1 MPSMTGIATSIAPN
15 GVASTLAWWRDA
27 GVDMLVDDVPT
38 PWLART
44 EAAIGAAQLARATPV
59 DLLPFADTRTGLVS
73 WLESDPDIPEAGPAS
88 NRLAASGNPNA
99 KLMIVIDMPALG
111 DVEAGQHLATE
122 VGDMFDRMLGSIG
135 HDRSSCYIASLC
147 PSRAP
152 SGRLAPESLAR
163 LGEIARRHI
172 ALAAPEQVWLMGD
185 AVSRAILGMEMQEAR
200 GRLHR
205 IKDVDETIAAVV
217 SFSPLFLFR
226 SPRRKADAWADMQML
241 RRGNEA

>member
-1 MPSMTGIATSIAPN
+1 MTGIATSIAPDV
-15 GVASTLAWWRDA
+15 VASTLAWWRDA
-27 GVDMLVDDVPT
+27 GVDVLVDETPT
-38 PWLART
+38 PWLSRKD
-44 EAAIGAAQLARATPV
+44 AAIDVAKPGLIGPT
-59 DLLPFADTRTGLVS
+59 DTLPLPDTRAGLVS
-73 WLESDPDIPEAGPAS
+73 WLESDPDIPEAGPAAS
-88 NRLAASGNPNA
+88 RLAASGNPEA

-111 DVEAGQHLATE
+111 DVEAGQHLAAE
-122 VGDMFDRMLGSIG
+122 VGDMFDRMLASIG

-147 PSRAP
+147 PGRAP
-152 SGRLAPESLAR
+152 TGRLAPESLAR

-172 ALAAPEQVWLMGD
+172 ALAAPQQVWLMGD

-205 IKDVDETIAAVV
+205 IKDVDETIEAVV

>member
-1 MPSMTGIATSIAPN
+1 MTGIATSIAPN

-27 GVDMLVDDVPT
+27 GVDMLVDEVPT
-38 PWLART
+38 PWLARADVAFGT
-44 EAAIGAAQLARATPV
+44 VQLARSIP
-59 DLLPFADTRTGLVS
+59 ADTCSLPDTRAALVT
-73 WLESDPDIPEAGPAS
+73 WLENDPDIPEAGPAAG
-88 NRLAASGNPNA
+88 RLAASGTPDA
-99 KLMIVIDMPALG
+99 KLMIVIEMPALG
-111 DVEAGQHLATE
+111 DVEAGKHLATE

-147 PSRAP
+147 PGRAP
-152 SGRLAPESLAR
+152 TGRLAPESLER

-172 ALAAPEQVWLMGD
+172 ALAAPAQVWLMGD

-205 IKDVDETIAAVV
+205 IKDVDETIEAVV

-226 SPRRKADAWADMQML
+226 SPRRKADAWADMQLL